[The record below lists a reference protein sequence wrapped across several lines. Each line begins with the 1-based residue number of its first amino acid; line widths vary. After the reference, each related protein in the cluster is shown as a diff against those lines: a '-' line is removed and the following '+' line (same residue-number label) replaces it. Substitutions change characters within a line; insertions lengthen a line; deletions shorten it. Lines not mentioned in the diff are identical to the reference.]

1 MKTDSNRPN
10 GIDRNALEALIESV
24 RQDPGNGQTRWG
36 VTTRWQGGTVTE
48 TEVSGFEIGGQR
60 VAKDFRIRIDEPVE
74 LGGSNTEPNPQ
85 EVLLAATN
93 ACMTV
98 GYAAVA
104 TLMGI
109 ELESLEIETGG
120 DIDLRGFLGLE
131 AGVKP
136 GYDALHYTVR
146 IKSSASPEQLREL
159 HETVARTSPNRF
171 NIGNAIA
178 LTSDLVI
185 EGAEVREVA

>member
-1 MKTDSNRPN
+1 MTNDSKRPN
-10 GIDRNALEALIESV
+10 GIDRDDLEGLIDSV
-24 RQDPGNGQTRWG
+24 RQDPRQGQTRWG

-48 TEVSGFEIGGQR
+48 TRVSEYQIGGDR
-60 VAKDFRIRIDEPVE
+60 VEKDFSIRIDEPLE
-74 LGGSNTEPNPQ
+74 LGGTNTAPNPQ

-109 ELESLEIETGG
+109 ELKSLEIEIGG
-120 DIDLRGFLGLE
+120 DIDLRGFLALDE
-131 AGVKP
+131 GVKP

-146 IKSSASPEQLREL
+146 IESNASAEQLREL
-159 HETVARTSPNRF
+159 HEAVVATSPNRF
-171 NIGNAIA
+171 NMANAITV
-178 LTSDLVI
+178 TSDLVI
-185 EGAEVREVA
+185 EGEQQREVA